1 MFFKEFGSVNIR
13 LFPKT
18 RQGLTAVWAT
28 LAALLF
34 LYIVFTLLARFYPDN
49 ELLSSGYFADLLF
62 KGIVLGSVYA
72 LIALGYT
79 MVYGVIQLINFAH
92 GEIYMLGA
100 YFGYFFLRFFID
112 RLYIQAHVPLWI
124 VFILAMLTAMIL
136 CAICGIVMEKFAYLP
151 LRKSTRIAALITA
164 VGMSFFLQNLGLIL
178 FTANPRSFAPN
189 SFAVYTVQIDDS
201 EAFSSPVTKRVYT
214 DTQTAVKAEG
224 DVYVRLKT
232 ASQAG
237 ISGWSDPVFLPA
249 DILAGT
255 GKIADYPK
263 DIAMGIPAPEGVLV
277 NRDKIKGTVEIKWTE
292 IPKVFRDVKP
302 IFGEKTSFVP
312 LDFGL
317 GAGRP
322 DGARRFGFNVSQIH
336 LVILITTFVML
347 FGLYW
352 LINRTKFGM
361 AMRAVSFDKEA
372 TKLMGI
378 NTDNVISLTFALGS
392 SLAAVAGCLVGLY
405 LIRIDPLMG
414 MLPGIKAFVAAVVG
428 GIGSVP
434 GAAAGGLIMG
444 VSETLVKGYIPARIS
459 PLSDAV
465 AFAFLIIVL
474 IVKPTGLFGRV
485 AKEKV

>member
-1 MFFKEFGSVNIR
+1 MRIS

-18 RQGLTAVWAT
+18 RRGLNVILAL

-34 LYIVFTLLARFYPDN
+34 LYGLFAVFARVFPDN

-100 YFGYFFLRFFID
+100 YFGYFFLRVFID
-112 RLYIQAHVPLWI
+112 RMYIQAGVPLWI
-124 VFILAMLTAMIL
+124 VFILAMFTAMIC
-136 CAICGIVMEKFAYLP
+136 CAICGIAMEKFAYLP

-164 VGMSFFLQNLGLIL
+164 VGMSFFLQNLGLIV

-189 SFAVYTVQIDDS
+189 TFVVYTIQIDETES
-201 EAFSSPVTKRVYT
+201 FNSPRTKRVYS
-214 DTQTAVKAEG
+214 DTRALMQASG
-224 DVYVRLKT
+224 DVYVRVSSS
-232 ASQAG
+232 SQAG
-237 ISGWSDPVFLPA
+237 KSGWSDPVFLPSGS
-249 DILAGT
+249 LAGV
-255 GKIADYPK
+255 GELANYSSDLSE
-263 DIAMGIPAPEGVLV
+263 GIPAPKGILLTRDI
-277 NRDKIKGTVEIKWTE
+277 NRGQIEIKWSE

-317 GAGRP
+317 GAGMS
-322 DGARRFGFNVSQIH
+322 DGTKRFGFNASQIH

-352 LINRTKFGM
+352 LIHKTKFGV
-361 AMRAVSFDKEA
+361 AMRAVSFDKDA

-378 NTDNVISLTFALGS
+378 NTDNVISITFALGS
-392 SLAAVAGCLVGLY
+392 ALAAVAGCLVGLY
-405 LIRIDPLMG
+405 LVRIDPLMG
-414 MLPGIKAFVAAVVG
+414 VLPGIKAFVAAVLG

-434 GAAAGGLIMG
+434 GAAAGGFIMG
-444 VSETLVKGYIPARIS
+444 VTETLVKGYIPARIS

-474 IVKPTGLFGRV
+474 IFKPTGLFGRV